1 MKIPEGLITFR
12 LTPKRSLIAAL
23 VAASLTFLTVRCG
36 ISQEDLL
43 KWYNEIR
50 KTIKLDLP
58 DENNILNEIDR
69 QLNER
74 INKNPELLDFKIRR
88 EVDDAIGRYERLT
101 GDYGNV
107 RIPTPRYSENLI
119 DSSVCYS
126 DDCKALGGEMRLCSP
141 WSPDCPDTSQPV
153 TKDLT
158 ENSQSAILNEWSG
171 NQPSEP

>member
-50 KTIKLDLP
+50 KTIKFDLP
-58 DENNILNEIDR
+58 DENNVLNEIDR

-74 INKNPELLDFKIRR
+74 INKTPELLDFKIRR
-88 EVDDAIGRYERLT
+88 EVDDAIGRYEREEERNRQINMKNKVILEEINKPKYDKLQKLIVENAVYYEFEDGT
-101 GDYGNV
+101 MGIRGAWVLPD
-107 RIPTPRYSENLI
+107 PRE
-119 DSSVCYS
+119 V
-126 DDCKALGGEMRLCSP
+126 
-141 WSPDCPDTSQPV
+141 
-153 TKDLT
+153 DL
-158 ENSQSAILNEWSG
+158 EQ
-171 NQPSEP
+171 